1 MDLASCDKDDVVWP
15 QVICLALDDVVDM
28 AAEEQDDLM
37 EIVVVEGD
45 IAQLPVVQVED
56 TEVAAQIALFGI
68 RLHQN
73 TSCFYHRTLFAIY
86 KAYFVIFLHIDDCY
100 NRAIASKKERVTGMM
115 IVRIYQVEKQEYM
128 VMDGTTGFMPEA
140 AAIRLLAHRR
150 FGVGADRVLVF
161 TGSEEIPSFKAF
173 TADGEEQEMQE
184 SDYAA
189 LAKVK
194 EDFEVHLTDS
204 FVQRMRQADR
214 AKMAA
219 AC

>member
-1 MDLASCDKDDVVWP
+1 M
-15 QVICLALDDVVDM
+15 
-28 AAEEQDDLM
+28 
-37 EIVVVEGD
+37 
-45 IAQLPVVQVED
+45 
-56 TEVAAQIALFGI
+56 
-68 RLHQN
+68 
-73 TSCFYHRTLFAIY
+73 TLFAID
-86 KAYFVIFLHIDDCY
+86 KACFVILLHIHACY
-100 NRAIASKKERVTGMM
+100 NKTIASKKERVTGMM
-115 IVRIYQVEKQEYM
+115 IVRIYKVEKQEYM
-128 VMDGTTGFMPEA
+128 VMDGTTGFMPGA

-184 SDYAA
+184 VDYAA

-204 FVQRMRQADR
+204 FVRRLRAADS

>member
-1 MDLASCDKDDVVWP
+1 
-15 QVICLALDDVVDM
+15 
-28 AAEEQDDLM
+28 
-37 EIVVVEGD
+37 
-45 IAQLPVVQVED
+45 
-56 TEVAAQIALFGI
+56 
-68 RLHQN
+68 
-73 TSCFYHRTLFAIY
+73 
-86 KAYFVIFLHIDDCY
+86 
-100 NRAIASKKERVTGMM
+100 MM

-128 VMDGTTGFMPEA
+128 VMDGTTGFMPGA
-140 AAIRLLAHRR
+140 AAIRLLAHRC

>member
-1 MDLASCDKDDVVWP
+1 M
-15 QVICLALDDVVDM
+15 
-28 AAEEQDDLM
+28 
-37 EIVVVEGD
+37 
-45 IAQLPVVQVED
+45 
-56 TEVAAQIALFGI
+56 
-68 RLHQN
+68 
-73 TSCFYHRTLFAIY
+73 TLLAIY
-86 KAYFVIFLHIDDCY
+86 KAYFVILLHIHACY
-100 NRAIASKKERVTGMM
+100 NKTIASKKERVTGMM
-115 IVRIYQVEKQEYM
+115 IVRICKVENQEYM
-128 VMDGTTGFMPEA
+128 VMDGTTGFMPGA

-150 FGVGADRVLVF
+150 FGVGADRVLIF

-184 SDYAA
+184 ADYAA

-204 FVQRMRQADR
+204 FMRRLRAADS